1 MEAQENQSCAGAT
14 QACVPTLDSIGF
26 SPTSYQSGPYSIT
39 SSTAVTIDGEIETV
53 SDTISSGCT
62 VKYQFSKDGTNFSY
76 YNSGW
81 TSATD
86 NSSEANTAADIS
98 SVLKDF
104 ISSGPLYFRAYLESD
119 GSQACE
125 LEELKIN

>member
-1 MEAQENQSCAGAT
+1 M
-14 QACVPTLDSIGF
+14 IGL
-26 SPTSYQSGPYSIT
+26 
-39 SSTAVTIDGEIETV
+39 SSQHTDL
-53 SDTISSGCT
+53 ISTMKS
-62 VKYQFSKDGTNFSY
+62 
-76 YNSGW
+76 W